1 MIINF
6 FYWGVCNPLI
16 CFFITCMI
24 YNKLIK
30 GNVHG
35 RYLSREINKKRRI
48 SKTKA
53 KSKIK
58 NEITEKS
65 ERRSIKMSQQ
75 TITLL
80 FLVFT
85 IISFILEKIPL
96 GLTASICAI
105 GLTLTGVVDVSTTFS
120 QYVNS
125 NVILCVGMFVVGQA
139 LFETGMANKIG
150 GLVTRFARTER
161 TLIIAIMVIVG
172 VMSGFLSNT
181 GTAAVLIPV
190 VCGIADESGYS
201 RSRLLMP
208 LVFAAALGGNL
219 SIIGAPGNLMGVNA
233 LQEMGLSTSFFMYA
247 PVGVPMLLVGIIYF
261 VFIGYRFLP
270 DGKGAVGATV
280 EKQKDFSDVPKW
292 KQTVSLIV
300 LILVILAMIFEK
312 QIGVSIEI
320 SACIGAIILVLV
332 GVLSE
337 KEALASIDLKVV
349 FLFGGSLT
357 LAKALDTTGA
367 GELIA
372 DKIVGLL
379 GADPNPIVLLLVIF
393 IVTCALTNFMSN
405 TATTAL
411 MIPIAVSLANNLGAD
426 PRAVVI
432 ATVIAGSCAYATPI
446 GMPANTM
453 VVGLGGYK
461 FKDYVKSGLPL
472 ILVSFVICM
481 ILLPV
486 LFPFYP

>member
-1 MIINF
+1 MLF
-6 FYWGVCNPLI
+6 
-16 CFFITCMI
+16 
-24 YNKLIK
+24 
-30 GNVHG
+30 
-35 RYLSREINKKRRI
+35 KKKKTE
-48 SKTKA
+48 KTKGDLG
-53 KSKIK
+53 
-58 NEITEKS
+58 
-65 ERRSIKMSQQ
+65 MSQT

-80 FLVFT
+80 FLVFA
-85 IISFILEKIPL
+85 IVSFILEKIPL
-96 GLTASICAI
+96 GLTASICAL
-105 GLTLTGVVDVSTTFS
+105 GLTLTGILDVSTTFS

-125 NVILCVGMFVVGQA
+125 NVILCIGMFVVGQA

-150 GLVTRFARTER
+150 GLVTRFAKTEK
-161 TLIIAIMVIVG
+161 TLIIAIMVIAG

-201 RSRLLMP
+201 RSHLLMP

-233 LQEMGLSTSFFMYA
+233 LQEMGIKTSFFMYA
-247 PVGVPMLLVGIIYF
+247 PIGIPMLLIGILYF
-261 VFIGYRFLP
+261 VCFGYKLLP
-270 DGKGAVGATV
+270 QNQNEAAQNL
-280 EKQKDFSDVPKW
+280 EEQKDFSNVPKW
-292 KQTVSLIV
+292 KQIISLVVLIV
-300 LILVILAMIFEK
+300 VIFAMIFEEL
-312 QIGVSIEI
+312 IGISIQL
-320 SACIGAIILVLV
+320 SACIGAIVLV
-332 GVLSE
+332 VTGVLSE

-349 FLFGGSLT
+349 LLFGGSLS
-357 LAKALDTTGA
+357 LAKALDVTGA
-367 GELIA
+367 GSMIA

-379 GADPNPIVLLLVIF
+379 GSNPNPILLLLVIF
-393 IVTCALTNFMSN
+393 LVTCVLTNFMSN

-411 MIPIAVSLANNLGAD
+411 MIPIAVSLANSLGAD
-426 PRAVVI
+426 PRSVVI

-472 ILVSFVICM
+472 ILVSFAICM
-481 ILLPV
+481 ILLPI

>member
-1 MIINF
+1 
-6 FYWGVCNPLI
+6 
-16 CFFITCMI
+16 
-24 YNKLIK
+24 
-30 GNVHG
+30 
-35 RYLSREINKKRRI
+35 
-48 SKTKA
+48 
-53 KSKIK
+53 
-58 NEITEKS
+58 
-65 ERRSIKMSQQ
+65 MSHT

-105 GLTLTGVVDVSTTFS
+105 GLTLTGVVDATTTFS

-150 GLVTRFARTER
+150 GLVTRFAKTEK
-161 TLIIAIMVIVG
+161 TLIVAIMVIVG

-233 LQEMGLSTSFFMYA
+233 LQEMGMSTSFFMYA
-247 PVGVPMLLVGIIYF
+247 PVGIPMLAIGILYF
-261 VFIGYRFLP
+261 VCLGYKLLP
-270 DGKGAVGATV
+270 DGKTTAVAAA
-280 EKQKDFSDVPKW
+280 EEQQDFSEVPKW
-292 KQTVSLIV
+292 KQTVSLVV
-300 LILVILAMIFEK
+300 LVLVILAMIFEE
-312 QIGVSIEI
+312 QIGISIQI
-320 SACIGAIILVLV
+320 SACIGAIFLVLT
-332 GVLSE
+332 GVISE

-349 FLFGGSLT
+349 LLFGGSLT

-379 GADPNPIVLLLVIF
+379 GADPNPIILLLVIF
-393 IVTCALTNFMSN
+393 IVTCVLTNFMSN

-426 PRAVVI
+426 PRSVVI

-481 ILLPV
+481 ILLPI

>member
-1 MIINF
+1 
-6 FYWGVCNPLI
+6 
-16 CFFITCMI
+16 
-24 YNKLIK
+24 
-30 GNVHG
+30 
-35 RYLSREINKKRRI
+35 
-48 SKTKA
+48 
-53 KSKIK
+53 
-58 NEITEKS
+58 
-65 ERRSIKMSQQ
+65 MSQT

-80 FLVFT
+80 FLMFT
-85 IISFILEKIPL
+85 IISFILERIPL
-96 GLTASICAI
+96 GLTATICAL
-105 GLTLTGVVDVSTTFS
+105 GLTLTGVLDATTTFS

-150 GLVTRFARTER
+150 GIVTKFAKTEK

-247 PVGVPMLLVGIIYF
+247 PVGVPMLILGILYF
-261 VFIGYRFLP
+261 VCLGYRLLP
-270 DGKGAVGATV
+270 NGTESNGTEV
-280 EKQKDFSDVPKW
+280 EAQKDFSEVPKW
-292 KQTVSLIV
+292 KQMISLIV
-300 LILVILAMIFEK
+300 LIVVIGAMIFEEE
-312 QIGVSIEI
+312 IGVSIEI
-320 SACIGAIILVLV
+320 SSCVGAAFLVLT

-337 KEALASIDLKVV
+337 KEALKSIDLKVV
-349 FLFGGSLT
+349 LLFGGSLS

-367 GELIA
+367 GNLIA

-379 GADPNPIVLLLVIF
+379 GSNPNPILLLFVIF
-393 IVTCALTNFMSN
+393 VVTCVLTNFMSN

-472 ILVSFVICM
+472 IGFSFVICM
-481 ILLPV
+481 ILLPI

>member
-1 MIINF
+1 
-6 FYWGVCNPLI
+6 
-16 CFFITCMI
+16 
-24 YNKLIK
+24 
-30 GNVHG
+30 
-35 RYLSREINKKRRI
+35 
-48 SKTKA
+48 
-53 KSKIK
+53 
-58 NEITEKS
+58 
-65 ERRSIKMSQQ
+65 MSQT

-80 FLVFT
+80 FLTFT

-96 GLTASICAI
+96 GLTATICAL
-105 GLTLTGVVDVSTTFS
+105 GLTLTGVLDASTTFA

-150 GLVTRFARTER
+150 GIVTKFARTER

-247 PVGVPMLLVGIIYF
+247 PVGVPMLILGIIYF
-261 VFIGYRFLP
+261 VFLGYRFLP
-270 DGKGAVGATV
+270 DGTEAGGAAV
-280 EKQKDFSDVPKW
+280 EAQKDFSNVPKW
-292 KQTVSLIV
+292 KQVISLVVLTV
-300 LILVILAMIFEK
+300 VIIAMIFEEE
-312 QIGVSIEI
+312 IGISIQVS
-320 SACIGAIILVLV
+320 SCIGAVFLVLT

-337 KEALASIDLKVV
+337 KEALQSIDLKVV
-349 FLFGGSLT
+349 LLFGGSLS

-367 GELIA
+367 GNLIA

-379 GADPNPIVLLLVIF
+379 GANPNPIVLLLVIF

-472 ILVSFVICM
+472 ILFSFAICM
-481 ILLPV
+481 ILLPI

>member
-1 MIINF
+1 MRI
-6 FYWGVCNPLI
+6 YVSLI
-16 CFFITCMI
+16 CFFICTSVIMEPSKETCTA
-24 YNKLIK
+24 YTFQ
-30 GNVHG
+30 
-35 RYLSREINKKRRI
+35 E
-48 SKTKA
+48 KTKW
-53 KSKIK
+53 KES
-58 NEITEKS
+58 TE
-65 ERRSIKMSQQ
+65 MSQT

-105 GLTLTGVVDVSTTFS
+105 GLTLTGVVDATTTFS

-150 GLVTRFARTER
+150 GLVTKFARTEK

-247 PVGVPMLLVGIIYF
+247 PVGVPMLLIGILYF
-261 VFIGYRFLP
+261 VLIGYKFLP
-270 DGKGAVGATV
+270 DGKNASGAAL
-280 EKQKDFSDVPKW
+280 EDQQDFSHVPKW
-292 KQTVSLIV
+292 KQTVSLVV

-312 QIGVSIEI
+312 EIGISIEV
-320 SACIGAIILVLV
+320 SACIGAILLVLT
-332 GVLSE
+332 GVISE
-337 KEALASIDLKVV
+337 KDALKSIDL
-349 FLFGGSLT
+349 
-357 LAKALDTTGA
+357 
-367 GELIA
+367 
-372 DKIVGLL
+372 
-379 GADPNPIVLLLVIF
+379 
-393 IVTCALTNFMSN
+393 
-405 TATTAL
+405 
-411 MIPIAVSLANNLGAD
+411 
-426 PRAVVI
+426 
-432 ATVIAGSCAYATPI
+432 
-446 GMPANTM
+446 
-453 VVGLGGYK
+453 
-461 FKDYVKSGLPL
+461 
-472 ILVSFVICM
+472 
-481 ILLPV
+481 
-486 LFPFYP
+486 

>member
-1 MIINF
+1 
-6 FYWGVCNPLI
+6 
-16 CFFITCMI
+16 
-24 YNKLIK
+24 
-30 GNVHG
+30 
-35 RYLSREINKKRRI
+35 
-48 SKTKA
+48 
-53 KSKIK
+53 
-58 NEITEKS
+58 
-65 ERRSIKMSQQ
+65 MSQQ

-280 EKQKDFSDVPKW
+280 EKQKDFSSSTPRLNTPRIDLASIKIFPLN
-292 KQTVSLIV
+292 TISISNGHLTAALTSFFAASTSLILIV
-300 LILVILAMIFEK
+300 LF
-312 QIGVSIEI
+312 
-320 SACIGAIILVLV
+320 
-332 GVLSE
+332 
-337 KEALASIDLKVV
+337 
-349 FLFGGSLT
+349 
-357 LAKALDTTGA
+357 
-367 GELIA
+367 
-372 DKIVGLL
+372 
-379 GADPNPIVLLLVIF
+379 
-393 IVTCALTNFMSN
+393 
-405 TATTAL
+405 
-411 MIPIAVSLANNLGAD
+411 
-426 PRAVVI
+426 AVVI
-432 ATVIAGSCAYATPI
+432 FGNLPFLLVS
-446 GMPANTM
+446 
-453 VVGLGGYK
+453 VLL
-461 FKDYVKSGLPL
+461 SGLL
-472 ILVSFVICM
+472 
-481 ILLPV
+481 
-486 LFPFYP
+486 Y

>member
-1 MIINF
+1 
-6 FYWGVCNPLI
+6 
-16 CFFITCMI
+16 
-24 YNKLIK
+24 
-30 GNVHG
+30 
-35 RYLSREINKKRRI
+35 
-48 SKTKA
+48 
-53 KSKIK
+53 
-58 NEITEKS
+58 
-65 ERRSIKMSQQ
+65 MSHT

-105 GLTLTGVVDVSTTFS
+105 GLTLTGVVDATTTFS

-150 GLVTRFARTER
+150 GLVTRFAKTEK
-161 TLIIAIMVIVG
+161 TLIVAIMVIVG

-219 SIIGAPGNLMGVNA
+219 FIIGAPGNLMGVNA
-233 LQEMGLSTSFFMYA
+233 LQEMGMSTSFFMYA
-247 PVGVPMLLVGIIYF
+247 PVGIPMLAIGILYF
-261 VFIGYRFLP
+261 VCFGYKLLP
-270 DGKGAVGATV
+270 DGKTTAVAAA
-280 EKQKDFSDVPKW
+280 EEQQDFSEVPKW
-292 KQTVSLIV
+292 KQTVSLVV
-300 LILVILAMIFEK
+300 LILVILAMIFEE
-312 QIGVSIEI
+312 QIGISIQI
-320 SACIGAIILVLV
+320 SACIGAIFLVLT
-332 GVLSE
+332 GVISE

-349 FLFGGSLT
+349 LLFGGSLT

-379 GADPNPIVLLLVIF
+379 GADPNPIILLLVIF
-393 IVTCALTNFMSN
+393 IVTCVLTNFMSN

-426 PRAVVI
+426 SRSVVI

-461 FKDYVKSGLPL
+461 VKDYVKSGLPL

-481 ILLPV
+481 ILLPI

>member
-1 MIINF
+1 
-6 FYWGVCNPLI
+6 
-16 CFFITCMI
+16 
-24 YNKLIK
+24 
-30 GNVHG
+30 
-35 RYLSREINKKRRI
+35 
-48 SKTKA
+48 
-53 KSKIK
+53 
-58 NEITEKS
+58 
-65 ERRSIKMSQQ
+65 MSPT

-80 FLVFT
+80 FLAFAIV
-85 IISFILEKIPL
+85 SFILEKIPL
-96 GLTASICAI
+96 GLTATICAL
-105 GLTLTGVVDVSTTFS
+105 GLTVTGVLDASTIFA

-150 GLVTRFARTER
+150 GIVTKFAKTEKM
-161 TLIIAIMVIVG
+161 LIIAIMVIVG

-233 LQEMGLSTSFFMYA
+233 LQELGLSTSFFMYA
-247 PVGVPMLLVGIIYF
+247 PVGVPMLILGILYF
-261 VFIGYRFLP
+261 IFIGYRFLP
-270 DGKGAVGATV
+270 DGKGESGAAV
-280 EKQKDFSDVPKW
+280 EKQKDFSNVPKW
-292 KQTVSLIV
+292 KQVVSLVV
-300 LILVILAMIFEK
+300 LIVVILAMIFED
-312 QIGVSIEI
+312 QIGISIQV
-320 SACIGAIILVLV
+320 SACIGAVVLVLS
-332 GVLSE
+332 GVLTE
-337 KEALASIDLKVV
+337 KEALNSIDLKVV
-349 FLFGGSLT
+349 LLFGGSLA
-357 LAKALDTTGA
+357 LAKALDITGA
-367 GELIA
+367 GTLIA

-379 GADPNPIVLLLVIF
+379 GSEPNPIVLLLVIF
-393 IVTCALTNFMSN
+393 VVTCVLTNFMSN

-411 MIPIAVSLANNLGAD
+411 MVPIAVSLANSLGAD

-481 ILLPV
+481 VLLPI

>member
-1 MIINF
+1 
-6 FYWGVCNPLI
+6 
-16 CFFITCMI
+16 
-24 YNKLIK
+24 
-30 GNVHG
+30 
-35 RYLSREINKKRRI
+35 
-48 SKTKA
+48 
-53 KSKIK
+53 
-58 NEITEKS
+58 
-65 ERRSIKMSQQ
+65 MSQT

-80 FLVFT
+80 FLMFT

-96 GLTASICAI
+96 GLTATICAL
-105 GLTLTGVVDVSTTFS
+105 GLTLTGVLDATTTFS

-150 GLVTRFARTER
+150 GIVTKFAKTEK

-172 VMSGFLSNT
+172 AMSGFLSNT

-247 PVGVPMLLVGIIYF
+247 PVGVPMLILGILYF
-261 VFIGYRFLP
+261 VCLGYRLLP
-270 DGKGAVGATV
+270 NGTESNGTEV
-280 EKQKDFSDVPKW
+280 EAQKDFSEVPKW
-292 KQTVSLIV
+292 KQIISLIV
-300 LILVILAMIFEK
+300 LIVVIGAMIFEEE
-312 QIGVSIEI
+312 IGVSIEI
-320 SACIGAIILVLV
+320 SSCVGAAFLVLT

-337 KEALASIDLKVV
+337 KEALKSIDLKVV
-349 FLFGGSLT
+349 LLFGGSLS

-367 GELIA
+367 GNLIA

-379 GADPNPIVLLLVIF
+379 GSNPNPILLLFVIF
-393 IVTCALTNFMSN
+393 VVTCVLTNFMSN

-472 ILVSFVICM
+472 IGFSFVICM
-481 ILLPV
+481 ILLPI

>member
-1 MIINF
+1 
-6 FYWGVCNPLI
+6 
-16 CFFITCMI
+16 
-24 YNKLIK
+24 
-30 GNVHG
+30 
-35 RYLSREINKKRRI
+35 
-48 SKTKA
+48 
-53 KSKIK
+53 
-58 NEITEKS
+58 
-65 ERRSIKMSQQ
+65 MSQT

-80 FLVFT
+80 FLTFT

-96 GLTASICAI
+96 GLTATICAL
-105 GLTLTGVVDVSTTFS
+105 GLTLTGVLDASTTFA

-150 GLVTRFARTER
+150 GIVTKFARTER

-247 PVGVPMLLVGIIYF
+247 PVGVPMLILGIIYF
-261 VFIGYRFLP
+261 VFLGYRFLP
-270 DGKGAVGATV
+270 DGTEAGGAAV
-280 EKQKDFSDVPKW
+280 EAQKDFSNVPKW
-292 KQTVSLIV
+292 KQVISLVVLTV
-300 LILVILAMIFEK
+300 VIIAMIFEEE
-312 QIGVSIEI
+312 IGISIQVS
-320 SACIGAIILVLV
+320 SCIGAVFMVLT

-337 KEALASIDLKVV
+337 KEALQSIDLKVV
-349 FLFGGSLT
+349 LLFGGSLS

-367 GELIA
+367 GNLIA

-379 GADPNPIVLLLVIF
+379 GANPNPIVLLLVIF

-472 ILVSFVICM
+472 ILFSFAICM
-481 ILLPV
+481 ILLPI

>member
-1 MIINF
+1 
-6 FYWGVCNPLI
+6 
-16 CFFITCMI
+16 
-24 YNKLIK
+24 
-30 GNVHG
+30 
-35 RYLSREINKKRRI
+35 
-48 SKTKA
+48 
-53 KSKIK
+53 
-58 NEITEKS
+58 
-65 ERRSIKMSQQ
+65 MSQT

-80 FLVFT
+80 FLTFT

-96 GLTASICAI
+96 GLTATICAL
-105 GLTLTGVVDVSTTFS
+105 GLTLTGVLDASTTFA

-150 GLVTRFARTER
+150 GIVTKFARTER

-172 VMSGFLSNT
+172 VMSGLLSNT

-247 PVGVPMLLVGIIYF
+247 PVGVPMLILGIIYF
-261 VFIGYRFLP
+261 VFLGYRFLP
-270 DGKGAVGATV
+270 DGTEAGGAAV
-280 EKQKDFSDVPKW
+280 EAQKDFSNVPKW
-292 KQTVSLIV
+292 KQVISLVVLTV
-300 LILVILAMIFEK
+300 VIIAMIFEEE
-312 QIGVSIEI
+312 IGISIQVS
-320 SACIGAIILVLV
+320 SCIGAVFLVLT

-337 KEALASIDLKVV
+337 KEALQSIDLKVV
-349 FLFGGSLT
+349 LLFGGSLS

-367 GELIA
+367 GNLIA

-379 GADPNPIVLLLVIF
+379 GANSNPIVLLLVIF

-472 ILVSFVICM
+472 ILFSFAICM
-481 ILLPV
+481 ILLPI

>member
-1 MIINF
+1 
-6 FYWGVCNPLI
+6 
-16 CFFITCMI
+16 
-24 YNKLIK
+24 
-30 GNVHG
+30 
-35 RYLSREINKKRRI
+35 
-48 SKTKA
+48 
-53 KSKIK
+53 
-58 NEITEKS
+58 
-65 ERRSIKMSQQ
+65 MSQT

-80 FLVFT
+80 FLAFAIV
-85 IISFILEKIPL
+85 SFILEKIPL
-96 GLTASICAI
+96 GLTASICAL
-105 GLTLTGVVDVSTTFS
+105 GLTLTGILDVSTTFS

-150 GLVTRFARTER
+150 GLVTRFAKTEK
-161 TLIIAIMVIVG
+161 TLIIAIMVIAG

-201 RSRLLMP
+201 RSHLLMP

-233 LQEMGLSTSFFMYA
+233 LQENL
-247 PVGVPMLLVGIIYF
+247 
-261 VFIGYRFLP
+261 
-270 DGKGAVGATV
+270 
-280 EKQKDFSDVPKW
+280 EEQKDFSNVPKW
-292 KQTVSLIV
+292 KQIISLVVLIV
-300 LILVILAMIFEK
+300 VIFAMIFEEL
-312 QIGVSIEI
+312 IGISIQL
-320 SACIGAIILVLV
+320 SACLGALFLVLT
-332 GVLSE
+332 GVLTE
-337 KEALASIDLKVV
+337 KEALNSIDLKVV
-349 FLFGGSLT
+349 LLFGGSLS
-357 LAKALDTTGA
+357 LAKALDVTGA
-367 GELIA
+367 GSMIA

-379 GADPNPIVLLLVIF
+379 GSNPNPILLLLVIF
-393 IVTCALTNFMSN
+393 LVTCVLTNFMSN

-411 MIPIAVSLANNLGAD
+411 MIPIAVSLANSLGAD
-426 PRAVVI
+426 PRSVVI

-472 ILVSFVICM
+472 ILVSFAICM
-481 ILLPV
+481 ILLPI

>member
-1 MIINF
+1 
-6 FYWGVCNPLI
+6 
-16 CFFITCMI
+16 
-24 YNKLIK
+24 
-30 GNVHG
+30 
-35 RYLSREINKKRRI
+35 
-48 SKTKA
+48 
-53 KSKIK
+53 
-58 NEITEKS
+58 
-65 ERRSIKMSQQ
+65 MSQT

-80 FLVFT
+80 FLTFT

-96 GLTASICAI
+96 GLTATICAL
-105 GLTLTGVVDVSTTFS
+105 GLTLTGVLDASTTFA

-150 GLVTRFARTER
+150 GIVTKFARTER

-247 PVGVPMLLVGIIYF
+247 PVGVPMLILGIIYF
-261 VFIGYRFLP
+261 VFLGYRFLP
-270 DGKGAVGATV
+270 DGTEAGGAAV
-280 EKQKDFSDVPKW
+280 EAQKDFSNVPKW
-292 KQTVSLIV
+292 KQVISLVVLIV
-300 LILVILAMIFEK
+300 VIIAMIFEEEIGISI
-312 QIGVSIEI
+312 QIS
-320 SACIGAIILVLV
+320 SCIGAVFLVLT

-337 KEALASIDLKVV
+337 KEALQSIDLKVV
-349 FLFGGSLT
+349 LLFGGSLS

-367 GELIA
+367 GNLIA

-379 GADPNPIVLLLVIF
+379 GANPNPIVLLLVIF

-472 ILVSFVICM
+472 ILFSFAICM
-481 ILLPV
+481 ILLPI